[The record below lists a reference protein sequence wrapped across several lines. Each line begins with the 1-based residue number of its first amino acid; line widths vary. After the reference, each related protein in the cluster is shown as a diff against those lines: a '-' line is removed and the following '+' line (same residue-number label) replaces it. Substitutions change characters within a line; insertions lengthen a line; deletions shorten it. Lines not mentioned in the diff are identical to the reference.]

1 VTANY
6 ERVTMADVRAAAAK
20 YLDPDHMAIIVVGD
34 RKLIEPALEAAHVAP
49 IVAVDLQAKPTS

>member
-1 VTANY
+1 
-6 ERVTMADVRAAAAK
+6 VRAAASK

-34 RKLIEPALEAAHVAP
+34 RQLIEPALEAAHVAP